1 MYKEFSPRVSSASE
15 LTPPHDADLALAIQ
29 KLLAALQAIVVPT
42 TFEIEPRR
50 RRAARAKE
58 AIQIVG
64 LGRSSF
70 FARQNVKDAAWDS
83 TFPRSFKLGS
93 SPRSP
98 TVWFVDELEAWLA
111 SRAASRDHSQ
121 EGRS

>member
-1 MYKEFSPRVSSASE
+1 MFEESSPSVNSTSE
-15 LTPPHDADLALAIQ
+15 LTPPRDADLALAIQ
-29 KLLAALQAIVVPT
+29 KLLAALQAMVAPT
-42 TFEIEPRR
+42 TFEVEPRP

-58 AIQIVG
+58 AIRIVG
-64 LGRSSF
+64 CGRSNF
-70 FARQNVKDAAWDS
+70 FARQNIKDAAWDS

-111 SRAASRDHSQ
+111 SRAASRDHLQ
-121 EGRS
+121 EERS